1 MSETRA
7 TVPDNHRG
15 SPCFGGSAPHPC
27 LWSVA
32 HGSFKESSSL
42 GNSANGVVWRGRYTR
57 PSWALCLR
65 LGLLTLGLRE
75 SLTDRCRA
83 GDDFWWPHAH
93 VPAEARQGDA
103 RLSCFNSHALHRCP
117 CHGLLNATPPPTHT
131 HTFLCFLLATSRCR
145 MAPGTGPQGREVAAC
160 PAEMLRVSDKHP
172 SGMPHSAVGHELH
185 CHEATTRIFK
195 RCLQT
200 ETPVKRGYPLIA

>member
-1 MSETRA
+1 MRGHMRDFLPLWQELVPTSADRKSHSKAGSQGCDWPRRVGGRAPGALWGRGHLSHVSETRA

-15 SPCFGGSAPHPC
+15 SPCFRGSAPHPC
-27 LWSVA
+27 LWSVT
-32 HGSFKESSSL
+32 HGSSKESSSL

-83 GDDFWWPHAH
+83 GDDFKSPHAH

-103 RLSCFNSHALHRCP
+103 RLSCFNAHALHRCP
-117 CHGLLNATPPPTHT
+117 CHGLLNATPPPHT
-131 HTFLCFLLATSRCR
+131 HIFVLF
-145 MAPGTGPQGREVAAC
+145 
-160 PAEMLRVSDKHP
+160 
-172 SGMPHSAVGHELH
+172 VGHF
-185 CHEATTRIFK
+185 A
-195 RCLQT
+195 
-200 ETPVKRGYPLIA
+200 V